1 MYLLQKIFPKGEHG
15 GGLSVTR
22 PIHQFGSIPLSSRVF
37 TKDKSHP
44 TPLVLWN
51 EWLEYHIA
59 QMINRYHGW
68 TLYIDFTKASRQ
80 TCEFSVKDRS
90 LFAVYNRKGN
100 GGCLARSLFFG
111 SRKDIYIIE
120 RKYEHLRNL
129 YSFFYRISFELS
141 LFFSSRLL
149 PSRAFRA
156 RSRSNSFLTDVTTV
170 RKFRGNRIS
179 RSQEVSA
186 IKQTRLSKLHEITR
200 QRSRTRHLSRNEPS
214 GSFGKLSLYFSP
226 NF

>member
-51 EWLEYHIA
+51 ERLEYHIA

-149 PSRAFRA
+149 PSRAFRTS
-156 RSRSNSFLTDVTTV
+156 SRSNSFLTDVTTV

-200 QRSRTRHLSRNEPS
+200 QRSRARHLPRNEPS